1 MWWDVEQDRHG
12 PVVDQRHL
20 HIGTELAG
28 GDVRRTFAKR
38 LDIAVVEFLG
48 DRRRCG
54 RPETRSIAAPGIRG
68 HGELRDREYGT
79 AGVEHGSVHRLGPVR
94 KDPGPEGSFGQS
106 PGGDFVVIAEHR
118 NEHQQTVVDLRDLAI
133 GDRHGR
139 LAHSLQ
145 QRAQETSSVFR
156 SKIASMGMH
165 DKNANAPKRAAALI
179 SGGLDSML
187 AAKVVLDQGVDVEGI
202 NFFTGFCVEGHTHA
216 IRKKDRSRQ
225 KRNNA
230 LWVAEQLGIKL
241 HIIDVIDEY
250 KDIVLNPKHGYGAN
264 LNPCLDCKIF
274 MVNKALTQ
282 DVLDRGFDFVITGEV
297 IGQRPKSQRA
307 DTMPVIARESGAGD
321 RLLRPLCAL
330 NLPPTLPEREGW
342 VDRDKLFGFHGR
354 DRKPQMALADAFGF
368 SDYAQPAGGCC
379 FLTDERY
386 AGKLADL
393 WEARG
398 VRDYDFDD
406 IMLLKVGRHIR
417 PAPHYKLIVGRE
429 EGENN
434 FLSGYRRRFVH
445 INTVSHTGP
454 LTLIDG
460 EPTDGDLVLAA
471 RIAARY
477 SQGRTAAEVSV
488 NVHHPSGTS
497 SELRVAPLL
506 PTELEPAWHVGG

>member
-1 MWWDVEQDRHG
+1 ME
-12 PVVDQRHL
+12 
-20 HIGTELAG
+20 
-28 GDVRRTFAKR
+28 
-38 LDIAVVEFLG
+38 
-48 DRRRCG
+48 
-54 RPETRSIAAPGIRG
+54 
-68 HGELRDREYGT
+68 
-79 AGVEHGSVHRLGPVR
+79 
-94 KDPGPEGSFGQS
+94 
-106 PGGDFVVIAEHR
+106 
-118 NEHQQTVVDLRDLAI
+118 
-133 GDRHGR
+133 
-139 LAHSLQ
+139 
-145 QRAQETSSVFR
+145 
-156 SKIASMGMH
+156 MH
-165 DKNANAPKRAAALI
+165 DKKANLPRRAAALI

-187 AAKVVLDQGVDVEGI
+187 AAKVVLDQGVDVEGV

-241 HIIDVIDEY
+241 HIVDVIDEY

-354 DRKPQMALADAFGF
+354 DRKPQMALAESFGF

-393 WEARG
+393 WQSRG

-434 FLSGYRRRFVH
+434 FLSGYRWRFVYLD
-445 INTVSHTGP
+445 TVSHTGP
-454 LTLIDG
+454 LTLVDG
-460 EPTDGDLVLAA
+460 EPTDADLVLAA

-477 SQGRTAAEVSV
+477 SQGRSASEVSV
-488 NVHHPSGTS
+488 NVHHPSGARR
-497 SELRVAPLL
+497 ELRVAPLL